1 MSEKHKWDKGL
12 GKGNVKYHLKGT
24 FRALLNLAC
33 WGGRGVKHFSG
44 LIYNT
49 EGVPGNTSQML
60 SYTENAEM
68 KTVTTTQHPCSET
81 QRHSHWSKYLENIFL
96 ILKFEK

>member
-12 GKGNVKYHLKGT
+12 GKGNVKYHLKVT
-24 FRALLNLAC
+24 V
-33 WGGRGVKHFSG
+33 RGVKHFSG

-49 EGVPGNTSQML
+49 EGVPGNTSRML

-68 KTVTTTQHPCSET
+68 KTVTTMQHS
-81 QRHSHWSKYLENIFL
+81 QL
-96 ILKFEK
+96 LKKSLRTSWKTPGLVN